1 MGALWMRV
9 DGYAGSGAYAA
20 RESVA
25 GNRSNSEQ
33 MMSAVQAARQTALSA
48 LHNERFGAMLE
59 RISDPRSSEAVMMMR
74 SDEGA
79 AMDQASVLS
88 SYSEF

>member
-1 MGALWMRV
+1 MRV
-9 DGYAGSGAYAA
+9 DGYAGIGAYAA
-20 RESVA
+20 REGVT
-25 GNRSNSEQ
+25 GNRNSSEE

-74 SDEGA
+74 GGEGA
-79 AMDQASVLS
+79 AKDQASVLS
-88 SYSEF
+88 SYTEF

>member
-1 MGALWMRV
+1 
-9 DGYAGSGAYAA
+9 
-20 RESVA
+20 
-25 GNRSNSEQ
+25 
-33 MMSAVQAARQTALSA
+33 VQAARQTALSA

-74 SDEGA
+74 GGEGT

-88 SYSEF
+88 SYTEF